1 MVNNLVSATTKELG
15 IGSGLMNDETLY
27 VYSDHLYGEY
37 FVTDED
43 YENDICPQCGDSD
56 TLEYMGTYDEILY
69 YLEED
74 IKRAQQNYGI
84 VKCALDEYIKRQEA
98 HNG

>member
-1 MVNNLVSATTKELG
+1 M
-15 IGSGLMNDETLY
+15 DEMLC
-27 VYSDHLYGEY
+27 VYSDHLNGEY

-43 YENDICPQCGDSD
+43 YKNDVCLTCGDAD
-56 TLEYMGTYDEILY
+56 TLEYAGTYDEILY

-74 IKRAQQNYGI
+74 IERAQQNYDT
-84 VKCALDEYIKRQEA
+84 VKCALDEYIKRQGA